1 MEKNS
6 GRDFMEK
13 TKHKNMGVSDQQMH
27 LPQPP
32 LSWPAEPVN
41 PKIELPHPGSLAI
54 EPVDIRLLIT
64 QRSSLREYAEKP
76 LALEELSHLLWCTQG
91 VKVAY
96 DQQMTLRTVPSAGA
110 RHALETILLVNRV
123 EGLESGLYR
132 YLALD
137 HQLELISTL
146 SNIAGRLAAACFG
159 QRFIMRSAV
168 TFVWIAVP
176 YRMTWRYQERG
187 YRYLHLDAGH
197 VCQNLYLAAEAIDA
211 GVCAVA
217 AFDDDEIN
225 TLLCLDPEEAFV
237 IYLAAVGKKMKG

>member
-1 MEKNS
+1 MGKNS
-6 GRDFMEK
+6 GRQFMEK

-32 LSWPAEPVN
+32 LSWLAAPVN
-41 PKIELPHPGSLAI
+41 SKITLPHPGSLAI
-54 EPVDIRLLIT
+54 DSVDIRLLIS
-64 QRSSLREYAEKP
+64 QRRSLREFADKP
-76 LALEELSHLLWCTQG
+76 LTLAELSHLLWCTQG
-91 VKVAY
+91 VKVTY
-96 DQQMTLRTVPSAGA
+96 DQQMSLRTVPSAGA
-110 RHALETILLVNRV
+110 RHALETVLLVNRV
-123 EGLESGLYR
+123 EELEPGIYR

-137 HQLELISTL
+137 HQLELISAL
-146 SNIAGRLAAACFG
+146 GDLAGRLAAACCD
-159 QRFIMRSAV
+159 QQFIMRSAV
-168 TFVWIAVP
+168 TFLWIAVP

-217 AFDDDEIN
+217 AFDDDVLN

-237 IYLAAVGKKMKG
+237 IYLAAVGKR